1 MADETVTGSGEST
14 TTQDTTTTTGNETT
28 QVQGQETTTQ
38 QTEVKTEVKAD
49 WPENWRNLIAGDDAK
64 VAERLGR
71 FNSVKDVWNSYR
83 NLETQLSQGK
93 FKPEL
98 PNDREPTPEELNAYR
113 KANGVPEKAEGYL
126 EALEKDGLVVG
137 DDDKAAVELLTNRL
151 HALHASPAVVRE
163 AVKTYYDAVE
173 QAQSDAIEAQKA
185 FKQQNEDILRKEW
198 GPEFRGNVNAIGN
211 LLAGHP
217 EVKAL
222 LASATLGDGSLALNN
237 AHFLRWAA
245 SLARELNPAATVVGP
260 GHGDPMQ
267 SVTGRLA
274 ELDKMMKTN
283 IDAWQAPT
291 NAANRAEY
299 YKLLQA
305 QEKMQARR

>member
-1 MADETVTGSGEST
+1 MADEIAAGSGEGQVT
-14 TTQDTTTTTGNETT
+14 PVAGDAGQVTP
-28 QVQGQETTTQ
+28 VQGQEGQ
-38 QTEVKTEVKAD
+38 QQQVAEPVKAD
-49 WPENWRNLIAGDDAK
+49 WPENWRGLIAGDDAK

-71 FNSVKDVWNSYR
+71 FNSVKDLWNSYR
-83 NLETQLSQGK
+83 NIETQMSSGK
-93 FKPEL
+93 FRPEL
-98 PNDREPTPEELNAYR
+98 PTDREPTAEELSAYR
-113 KANGVPEKAEGYL
+113 KAAGVPETAEGYL
-126 EALEKDGLVVG
+126 QHLEKDGLVIG
-137 DDDKAAVELLTNRL
+137 EDDKAAVELLTNRL
-151 HALHASPAVVRE
+151 HAMHASPAVVKE
-163 AVKTYYDAVE
+163 AIKTYYDAVE
-173 QAQSDAIEAQKA
+173 HAQEQAVEAQKA

-198 GPEFRGNVNAIGN
+198 GGEFRQNVNAIGN
-211 LLAGHP
+211 LLSGHP
-217 EVKAL
+217 EVKEL
-222 LASATLGDGSLALNN
+222 LAHATLSDGSLALNN

-245 SLARELNPAATVVGP
+245 ALARDLNPAATVVGP

-283 IDAWQAPT
+283 IDQWQAPV